1 MTSAVTSSFSRKLQL
16 KIQQMR
22 RGASFGMSCDDI
34 SLDVI
39 TISIWSEAQ
48 KLKRRRIE
56 NQQMKRSAREEATSY
71 GDSADGLD
79 G

>member
-1 MTSAVTSSFSRKLQL
+1 MDDFSSDVIIQQELQL

-39 TISIWSEAQ
+39 TISRWSKAQ
-48 KLKRRRIE
+48 TLKRRRVL
-56 NQQMKRSAREEATSY
+56 NQQMKPNAKSRCDVVLEISRCY
-71 GDSADGLD
+71 
-79 G
+79 

>member
-1 MTSAVTSSFSRKLQL
+1 MMKISWSAKIVDDFSSDVIIQQELQL

-39 TISIWSEAQ
+39 TIS
-48 KLKRRRIE
+48 R
-56 NQQMKRSAREEATSY
+56 
-71 GDSADGLD
+71 
-79 G
+79 